1 MSTRVAVSGERWL
14 TETVRLGRSEVEVP
28 PLGLGVMTWGV
39 ARGLQRLMPAKT
51 AYGGANFGDE
61 QAAFE
66 ASLAAGVN
74 FFDTAAMYSGGG
86 FERRLGELAGSG

>member
-1 MSTRVAVSGERWL
+1 M
-14 TETVRLGRSEVEVP
+14 TEIVRLGRSEVDVP

-51 AYGGANFGDE
+51 AYGGPDAGDE

-66 ASLAAGVN
+66 ASLAGCQ
-74 FFDTAAMYSGGG
+74 
-86 FERRLGELAGSG
+86 LL